1 VPEGHVELIPS
12 DFVNHAYV
20 FAGRNGSVRGT
31 RQRDSGN
38 LGVRYRKLFLSLG
51 LSDFKNSS
59 SAKPRG
65 LKTPSDSDAT
75 TFSGEAGNEQPQ
87 PNLGVIGAYRLIAK
101 LGEGGMGSVWLADQ
115 SAPVKR
121 QVAIKIVKFARFS
134 EHALRRFDLER
145 QSLAIMNHPAIAK
158 VFDAGST
165 SEGQPYFVME
175 YVGGQPITNYCN
187 QKRLGTRERVEL
199 MIKVCEG
206 VQHAHQKAI
215 LHRDLKPSNILVTEI
230 DGKPVPRI
238 IDFGI
243 AKATQALDAD
253 DEDTSFTQ
261 TGGTLGTPGYMSPE
275 QADPSIADVDTRTD
289 VYSLGV
295 VLYELL
301 TASLPFDPKL
311 WKTKPFHEVLRQLH
325 EEDPKAP
332 STRISTNS
340 VQAAQNSGTEPHYLI
355 SQVRGDLDLIT
366 LKALERDR
374 ERRYHSP
381 ADLAADLNRYLH
393 DEPVTARPPTLP
405 YRVQKF
411 VHRNRLAV
419 LFAAAV
425 GVLIIGFAV
434 MMTIE
439 RNRARREADVS
450 GRVSDF
456 MSEMFT
462 VSDPSESRGNTVT
475 AREILDRASAQI
487 DKGLKK
493 DPQVQTRLM
502 YTMAATYRGLGLYSE
517 AQTLLE
523 HALAIQKLALG
534 TGNPETLKT
543 MALLGDV
550 EKGRG
555 KFSEAEQLLRE
566 AMAGQEQA
574 LGPDDPATMTT
585 VNLLTDVLNAEG
597 HDAEAEGLLLRT
609 LASQQRTLGP
619 ENGATLRTRRT
630 LMQNLNSQG
639 RFAEAEKFG
648 RETLAIEQR
657 VLGPDHPGTLWTM
670 NQLGLV
676 LQAEGRF
683 PEAEQLF
690 RETLTISTRVMGPDH
705 NNTRAALSNL
715 GVTLQ
720 MEGRFPEAEMI
731 ERQDLEQTRKIEGP
745 EHPDTINSMNNL
757 AITLAKEGKLS
768 DSEKLL
774 REALEIAMRTLGP
787 NANETLLSWGNL
799 ATTLAYA
806 KRIDESLAM
815 FEKLME
821 NSSNAEGGA
830 RIDAN
835 YAFAGGLTILG
846 HRDEALQHL
855 EEAVKLGFRNAT
867 LLNTDDELQSLRSDP
882 RFQALLAQIEQKSRT
897 R

>member
-1 VPEGHVELIPS
+1 
-12 DFVNHAYV
+12 
-20 FAGRNGSVRGT
+20 
-31 RQRDSGN
+31 
-38 LGVRYRKLFLSLG
+38 

-59 SAKPRG
+59 SANLHG

-75 TFSGEAGNEQPQ
+75 TISSEAGSELPQ
-87 PNLGVIGAYRLIAK
+87 SNLGAIGTYRLISK
-101 LGEGGMGSVWLADQ
+101 LGEGGMGAVCLADQ

-121 QVAIKIVKFARFS
+121 RVAIKIVKFARFS

-165 SEGQPYFVME
+165 PEGQPYFVME
-175 YVGGQPITNYCN
+175 YVGGLPITSYCN
-187 QKRLGTRERVEL
+187 QKHLGTRERVEL

-215 LHRDLKPSNILVTEI
+215 LHRDLKPSNILVTEV

-253 DEDTSFTQ
+253 DEATSFTQ

-311 WKTKPFHEVLRQLH
+311 WKMRPFHEVLRQLH

-340 VQAAQNSGTEPHYLI
+340 VQAAQNSGTEPQYLI
-355 SQVRGDLDLIT
+355 SQVRGDLDWIT

-374 ERRYHSP
+374 ERRYNSP
-381 ADLAADLNRYLH
+381 ADLAADLNRFLH
-393 DEPVTARPPTLP
+393 DEPITARPPTFP

-411 VHRNRLAV
+411 VRRNRLAV
-419 LFAAAV
+419 SFAAAV
-425 GVLIIGFAV
+425 AVLIVGFAA

-439 RNRARREADVS
+439 RNRARREAEVS
-450 GRVSDF
+450 RRVSDF

-462 VSDPSESRGNTVT
+462 VSDPSESLGNTVT
-475 AREILDRASAQI
+475 AREILDKASARI
-487 DKGLKK
+487 DKGLEK

-502 YTMAATYRGLGLYSE
+502 YTMAATYRGLGLYPE

-523 HALAIQKLALG
+523 HALAIQKRALG
-534 TGNPETLKT
+534 TENLETLKT

-555 KFSEAEQLLRE
+555 KFSEAEQLLRQ
-566 AMAGQEQA
+566 AMAGQEKA
-574 LGPDDPATMTT
+574 LGPDDPETMAT

-597 HDAEAEGLLLRT
+597 HDAEAERLLLRT
-609 LASQQRTLGP
+609 LASQERTLGP

-630 LMQNLNSQG
+630 LMQNLNALG

-657 VLGPDHPGTLWTM
+657 VLGPDHPGTIWTM
-670 NQLGLV
+670 NQLGLI
-676 LQAEGRF
+676 LQAEGRL

-690 RETLTISTRVMGPDH
+690 RETLTTATRVLGPDH

-720 MEGRFPEAEMI
+720 MESRFPEAEAI
-731 ERQDLEQTRKIEGP
+731 ERQDLEQTRKVEGS

-757 AITLAKEGKLS
+757 AITLAKEGKLN

-774 REALEIAMRTLGP
+774 REALETAMRTLGP
-787 NANETLLSWGNL
+787 NANETLLSMGNL
-799 ATTLAYA
+799 ATTLAYE
-806 KRIDESLAM
+806 KRTDESLSM
-815 FEKLME
+815 FERLKE
-821 NSSNAEGGA
+821 NSSKAEGSA

-835 YAFAGGLTILG
+835 YAYAGGLTILG
-846 HRDEALQHL
+846 RRDEALQHL

-867 LLNTDDELQSLRSDP
+867 LLRTDDELQSLRDDP
-882 RFQALLAQIEQKSRT
+882 RFQALLAQIEQKKQDSLK
-897 R
+897 

>member
-1 VPEGHVELIPS
+1 
-12 DFVNHAYV
+12 
-20 FAGRNGSVRGT
+20 
-31 RQRDSGN
+31 
-38 LGVRYRKLFLSLG
+38 
-51 LSDFKNSS
+51 LSDFKNSW
-59 SAKPRG
+59 SAKFHG

-75 TFSGEAGNEQPQ
+75 TISGEAGSEPPQ
-87 PNLGVIGAYRLIAK
+87 PTLGVIGAYRLVAK

-115 SAPVKR
+115 NAPVKR

-175 YVGGQPITNYCN
+175 YVGGLPITNYCN

-253 DEDTSFTQ
+253 DEATSFTQ

-275 QADPSIADVDTRTD
+275 QANPGIADVDTRTD

-340 VQAAQNSGTEPHYLI
+340 AQAAQNSGTEPQYLI
-355 SQVRGDLDLIT
+355 RQVRGDLDWIT

-374 ERRYHSP
+374 ELRYHSP
-381 ADLAADLNRYLH
+381 ADFAADLNRYLH
-393 DEPVTARPPTLP
+393 DEPITARPPTLP
-405 YRVQKF
+405 YRLQKF
-411 VHRNRLAV
+411 VRRNRLA
-419 LFAAAV
+419 LSFASAV
-425 GVLIIGFAV
+425 AVLIIGFAV

-439 RNRARREADVS
+439 RNRARREAEVLR
-450 GRVSDF
+450 RVSDF

-462 VSDPSESRGNTVT
+462 VADPSESRGNTVT
-475 AREILDRASAQI
+475 AREILDRASARI
-487 DKGLKK
+487 GKSLEK

-502 YTMAATYRGLGLYSE
+502 YTMAATYRGLGLYPE

-523 HALAIQKLALG
+523 HALAIQKRALG
-534 TGNPETLKT
+534 TENPETMKT

-555 KFSEAEQLLRE
+555 KFSEAEQLLRQ
-566 AMAGQEQA
+566 AMVGQEKA
-574 LGPDDPATMTT
+574 LGPDDPQTMST
-585 VNLLTDVLNAEG
+585 VSLLTDVLNAEG

-609 LASQQRTLGP
+609 LASQERTLGP
-619 ENGATLRTRRT
+619 ENGATLRTRRS
-630 LMQNLNSQG
+630 LMQNLNFQG

-648 RETLAIEQR
+648 RETMAVEQR
-657 VLGPDHPGTLWTM
+657 VLGADHPGTLWTM
-670 NQLGLV
+670 NQLGLI

-690 RETLTISTRVMGPDH
+690 RETLATATRVLGPDH
-705 NNTRAALSNL
+705 SNTRAALSNL

-720 MEGRFPEAEMI
+720 MEGRFPEAEVI
-731 ERQDLEQTRKIEGP
+731 ERQDLEQTRKIEGAT
-745 EHPDTINSMNNL
+745 HPDSINSMNNL
-757 AITLAKEGKLS
+757 ATTLAKEGKLN

-774 REALEIAMRTLGP
+774 REALETGMRTLGP
-787 NANETLLSWGNL
+787 NANETLLSMGNL
-799 ATTLAYA
+799 ATTLAYEHQT
-806 KRIDESLAM
+806 DESLAM
-815 FEKLME
+815 FERLMVA
-821 NSSNAEGGA
+821 SSKAEGSA

-835 YAFAGGLTILG
+835 YAYAGGLAILG
-846 HRDEALQHL
+846 HHDEALRHL
-855 EEAVKLGFRNAT
+855 EEAVKLGFRNAA
-867 LLNTDDELQSLRSDP
+867 LLSTDDELRSLHSDP
-882 RFQALLAQIEQKSRT
+882 RFQELLAQIEQKKQDPPK
-897 R
+897 

>member
-1 VPEGHVELIPS
+1 
-12 DFVNHAYV
+12 
-20 FAGRNGSVRGT
+20 
-31 RQRDSGN
+31 
-38 LGVRYRKLFLSLG
+38 LGLG

-59 SAKPRG
+59 SAKLRG

-75 TFSGEAGNEQPQ
+75 TISNEAGSEQPQ
-87 PNLGVIGAYRLIAK
+87 PNLGAIGAYRLLAK

-121 QVAIKIVKFARFS
+121 RVAIKIVKFARFS

-175 YVGGQPITNYCN
+175 YVDGLPITSYCN
-187 QKRLGTRERVEL
+187 QKRLDTSERVEL

-215 LHRDLKPSNILVTEI
+215 LHRDLKPSNILVIEI

-243 AKATQALDAD
+243 AKATQALDD
-253 DEDTSFTQ
+253 DEATRFTQ
-261 TGGTLGTPGYMSPE
+261 TGGLLGTPGYMSPE

-295 VLYELL
+295 ILYELL

-332 STRISTNS
+332 STRISTDS
-340 VQAAQNSGTEPHYLI
+340 AQAAQNSGTEPQYLI
-355 SQVRGDLDLIT
+355 TQVRGDLDWIT

-381 ADLAADLNRYLH
+381 ADLAADLTRYLH
-393 DEPVTARPPTLP
+393 DEPITARPPTLP
-405 YRVQKF
+405 YRLQKF
-411 VHRNRLAV
+411 VRRNSLAV
-419 LFAAAV
+419 TFAAAV
-425 GVLIIGFAV
+425 AALIIGFAV
-434 MMTIE
+434 MMAIE
-439 RNRARREADVS
+439 RNHARREAEVS
-450 GRVSDF
+450 RRVSDF

-475 AREILDRASAQI
+475 AREILDKASTRI
-487 DKGLKK
+487 DKGLEK

-517 AQTLLE
+517 AKTLLE
-523 HALAIQKLALG
+523 HALAIQKRAFG
-534 TGNPETLKT
+534 AKNPETLKT

-555 KFSEAEQLLRE
+555 KFSEAEQLLRQ
-566 AMAGQEQA
+566 AMTDQEQA
-574 LGPDDPATMTT
+574 LGPDDPETMAT

-609 LASQQRTLGP
+609 LASQERTLGP
-619 ENGATLRTRRT
+619 ENGATLRTRRS
-630 LMQNLNSQG
+630 LMQNLNFQG

-657 VLGPDHPGTLWTM
+657 VLGADHPGTLWTM
-670 NQLGLV
+670 NQLGLI

-683 PEAEQLF
+683 PQAEQLF
-690 RETLTISTRVMGPDH
+690 RETLTTATRVLGPDH

-715 GVTLQ
+715 GVTLY
-720 MEGRFPEAEMI
+720 MEGRFPEAEAI

-757 AITLAKEGKLS
+757 AITLAKEGKLN

-774 REALEIAMRTLGP
+774 REALETAIRTLGP
-787 NANETLLSWGNL
+787 NANETLLSMGNL
-799 ATTLAYA
+799 ATTLAYE
-806 KRIDESLAM
+806 KRTDESLAM

-821 NSSNAEGGA
+821 SSSKAEGSA

-835 YAFAGGLTILG
+835 YAYAGGLTILG
-846 HRDEALQHL
+846 HRDEALHHL

-867 LLNTDDELQSLRSDP
+867 LLRTDDELQSLHGDP
-882 RFQALLAQIEQKSRT
+882 RFQALLAQIEQKKQDSLK
-897 R
+897 